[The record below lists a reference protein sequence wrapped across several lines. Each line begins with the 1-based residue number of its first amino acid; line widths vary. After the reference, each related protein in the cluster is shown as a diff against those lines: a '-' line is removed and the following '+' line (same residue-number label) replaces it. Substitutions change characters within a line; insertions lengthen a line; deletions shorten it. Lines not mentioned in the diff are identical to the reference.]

1 MPDRID
7 STHEESAEERGSS
20 IEIPALPKTLPDD
33 VELLKALLIESRAHA
48 AAAIEHAQAQA
59 QQEIERHRR
68 DFEQRL
74 EAILEQL
81 RLARRRFFGA
91 SSERYVG
98 QAWLFNEVEVLA
110 AQPESE
116 SEAGVEPEDEN
127 KAAVVDAAAADVTI
141 KRRGKRVPLPAE
153 LPRVD
158 IVHEIPQSERLCA
171 CGTPMVE
178 IGEDITEQLDIVPM
192 KIQVLRHIRKRYAC
206 PDASQ
211 APVTALLP
219 PQPLPRSNAS
229 AALLAMLLTVKYV
242 DGLPLARFEKVLA
255 RHGVQIARQTLARW
269 VIHVATLLQPL
280 FNLIRDELTSHDVM
294 HMDETSVQVLKE
306 PGRAASKKSAMW
318 VQRGGPPG
326 KTAVIYHYDTSHAG
340 EVAVELLEGFT
351 GYLMTDGHEAYRD
364 AITPQG
370 IVHLGC
376 MAHCRRGFT
385 DAAALLPKGK
395 KGRAHQMLDLIGD
408 LYKVER
414 TAREAG
420 MDAQQRHALRQQKSV
435 PLLEQIRQWLDK
447 AKPGTPPQSAL
458 GKAIGYADNFWTRLQ
473 CYVERGD
480 LPIDN
485 NACENDIRPFVVGR
499 RAWLFSD
506 TPAGARASAL
516 IYSLVQTARANGVDP
531 GLWLGHV
538 LRDIP
543 LAKTVEDFE
552 ALLPW
557 NLHDQQ
563 LATVSSS

>member
-1 MPDRID
+1 M
-7 STHEESAEERGSS
+7 
-20 IEIPALPKTLPDD
+20 PALPKTLPDD
-33 VELLKALLIESRAHA
+33 IDALKALLIQSQLRAVQ
-48 AAAIEHAQAQA
+48 AIEHARTQA
-59 QQEIERHRR
+59 QQEIERNRR
-68 DFEQRL
+68 EFEQRL

-91 SSERYVG
+91 SSERHIG
-98 QAWLFNEVEVLA
+98 QDRLFDEAELLA
-110 AQPESE
+110 AQP
-116 SEAGVEPEDEN
+116 
-127 KAAVVDAAAADVTI
+127 AADDDDDAEGQAEEPADSVAGGVSAAKTTI

-158 IVHEIPQSERLCA
+158 VVHEIAESERLCA

-178 IGEDITEQLDIVPM
+178 IGQDITEQLDIVPM

-211 APVTALLP
+211 APVTAPLP

-229 AALLAMLLTVKYV
+229 AQLLAMLLTVKYV

-280 FNLIRDELTSHDVM
+280 FNLARDELTSNDLM

-306 PGRAASKKSAMW
+306 PGRAASQDSVMW

-340 EVAVELLEGFT
+340 DVAVELLEGFT

-364 AITPQG
+364 AITPPD
-370 IVHLGC
+370 IVHLAC
-376 MAHCRRGFT
+376 WAHCRRGFVE
-385 DAAALLPKGK
+385 AAALLPKGK
-395 KGRAHQMLDLIGD
+395 EGRAHEMLDLIRK

-414 TAREAG
+414 TARDAG
-420 MDAQQRHALRQQKSV
+420 MTAQQRHALREEKSV
-435 PLLEQIRQWLDK
+435 ELLEQIRQWLDK
-447 AKPGTPPQSAL
+447 NKPGTPPQSAL
-458 GKAIGYADNFWTRLQ
+458 GKAIGYADNFWPRLKR
-473 CYVERGD
+473 YVERGD

-485 NACENDIRPFVVGR
+485 NPCENDIRPFVVGR
-499 RAWLFSD
+499 RAWLFST

-531 GLWLGHV
+531 GLWLTQV
-538 LRDIP
+538 LREIP
-543 LAKTVEDFE
+543 AAKIVEDFE

-557 NLHDQQ
+557 NLHARE
-563 LATVSSS
+563 LATTVRS